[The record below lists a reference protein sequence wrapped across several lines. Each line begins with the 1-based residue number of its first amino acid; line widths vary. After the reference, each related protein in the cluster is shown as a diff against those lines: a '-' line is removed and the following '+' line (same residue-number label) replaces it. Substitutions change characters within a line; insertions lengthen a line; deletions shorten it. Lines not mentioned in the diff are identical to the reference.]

1 VTCPVTRA
9 AGAILC
15 ALLLSACID
24 SSGPLLPDAKP
35 LLGEQLRLQFYS
47 LRKGFADEPEQA
59 TYKWDGTKYARTGGG
74 MADIG
79 AFSVHPLAR
88 NNLIVQA
95 AAAKRP
101 DIYEYAVARKLTDG
115 VYQVTAIDEADA
127 DKATRASYCKRA
139 GDTHCRIET
148 RSQLFVFARATSL
161 RKKGEGSL
169 VLRLADDVPA
179 PSR

>member
-1 VTCPVTRA
+1 VTYPVTRA
-9 AGAILC
+9 TGAILC
-15 ALLLSACID
+15 TLLVSACID
-24 SSGPLLPDAKP
+24 SSGPLLPETKP

-59 TYKWDGTKYARTGGG
+59 TYKWDGTKYTRTGGG

-79 AFSVHPLAR
+79 AFSVHPLAG
-88 NNLIVQA
+88 NSLIVQA

-101 DIYEYAVARKLTDG
+101 DVYEYAVARRLTDG

-127 DKATRASYCKRA
+127 DKATRATYCKRA
-139 GDTHCRIET
+139 GDSHCRIET

-169 VLRLADDVPA
+169 VLRLADEVPA
-179 PSR
+179 SSR